1 VVVAVLCALGA
12 ALLYATASVLQQRTA
27 AAEPAETAMRIG
39 LLTRLLRKPVW
50 LIGIGADILG
60 FVLQFVALS
69 FGPLVLVQPLLV
81 VGLLFA
87 LPIGAKVNGTRM
99 GPRHWLSALAVCAG
113 LAVFQSVAAPTAGR
127 DVIDPATWVFLTIAA
142 GGLAAGLVVLGLRA
156 EGRARAVLLSA
167 AAGTIYGFAAGL
179 IKSVG
184 HQLSLDVPRTFV
196 HWQPYGLAVVGIAG
210 MLVAQSAFQAGA
222 LDVSLPTM
230 TAIDPVISILIG
242 ALAFD
247 EHIAVNG
254 PAVAAEVVS
263 LLVMVAGVYGLTAKQ
278 RARRTPVRID

>member
-1 VVVAVLCALGA
+1 
-12 ALLYATASVLQQRTA
+12 
-27 AAEPAETAMRIG
+27 
-39 LLTRLLRKPVW
+39 
-50 LIGIGADILG
+50 
-60 FVLQFVALS
+60 
-69 FGPLVLVQPLLV
+69 
-81 VGLLFA
+81 
-87 LPIGAKVNGTRM
+87 
-99 GPRHWLSALAVCAG
+99 
-113 LAVFQSVAAPTAGR
+113 
-127 DVIDPATWVFLTIAA
+127 
-142 GGLAAGLVVLGLRA
+142 
-156 EGRARAVLLSA
+156 VLLSA

>member
-12 ALLYATASVLQQRTA
+12 ALFYATASVLQQHSA
-27 AAEPAETAMRIG
+27 AAEPAEHSMRIG
-39 LLTRLLRKPVW
+39 LLTRLLRNPVW
-50 LIGIGADILG
+50 LIGIGADVAG
-60 FVLQFVALS
+60 FVLQFIALS
-69 FGPLVLVQPLLV
+69 SGPLVLVQPLLV

-99 GPRHWLSALAVCAG
+99 GRAHWLAAVAVCTG

-127 DVIDPATWVFLTIAA
+127 DIINPAKWEFLVIAT
-142 GGLAAGLVVLGLRA
+142 GGLAAMLVALGVRA
-156 EGRARAVLLSA
+156 HGRPRAVLLSA
-167 AAGTIYGFAAGL
+167 GAGTIYGMAAGL
-179 IKSVG
+179 IKTVG
-184 HQLSLDVPRTFV
+184 HLLSMDVLRTFTD
-196 HWQPYGLAVVGIAG
+196 WQPYALVVVGITG

-222 LDVSLPTM
+222 LGVSLPTM

-247 EHIAVNG
+247 ERISASG
-254 PAVAAEVVS
+254 PSVAAEVVA
-263 LLVMVAGVYGLTAKQ
+263 LLVMVAGVYGLTASG